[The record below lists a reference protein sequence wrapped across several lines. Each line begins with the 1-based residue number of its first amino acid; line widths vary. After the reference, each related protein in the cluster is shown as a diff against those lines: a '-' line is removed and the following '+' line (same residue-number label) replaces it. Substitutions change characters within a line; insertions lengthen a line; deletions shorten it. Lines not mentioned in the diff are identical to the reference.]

1 MKVLWLE
8 KPQSES
14 PLHFGKWTDPKIV
27 VGPGKDVSWLVFWN
41 VWIQVKELYQQKKN
55 KANLPGYIED
65 FSNPNRAEHFDS
77 IIKLRSKVS
86 LIFPFSLQICLNIK
100 HNIRMSNLST
110 IFISL
115 FVWKKRIF
123 VILFF
128 LRTRVIRMMRG
139 EKTWQWS
146 TFSLDRRLSW
156 VSSSMSTNIKM
167 LQNKNTPPRLIAY
180 TIQSLR
186 GAFA

>member
-14 PLHFGKWTDPKIV
+14 PLHFGRWTDPKIV
-27 VGPGKDVSWLVFWN
+27 VGPGKDVPWLVFWN

-55 KANLPGYIED
+55 KANLPDYIQD

-77 IIKLRSKVS
+77 IIKLRSKVF
-86 LIFPFSLQICLNIK
+86 LIFPFSLKICLNIK

-115 FVWKKRIF
+115 FVWKKKNICNLVLFEDKSDTYDAWRKDLAMINIF
-123 VILFF
+123 FGQETI
-128 LRTRVIRMMRG
+128 MG
-139 EKTWQWS
+139 EQKH
-146 TFSLDRRLSW
+146 
-156 VSSSMSTNIKM
+156 KY
-167 LQNKNTPPRLIAY
+167 KH
-180 TIQSLR
+180 
-186 GAFA
+186 